1 MEEADGE
8 VREEH
13 ELPDDYNRMVPEVR
27 GRKEE
32 VLLFGKIVDS
42 ICGFP
47 QKKTSVSLNNKKK
60 LLNFSVM
67 IAKVK

>member
-32 VLLFGKIVDS
+32 VHIYGENS
-42 ICGFP
+42 
-47 QKKTSVSLNNKKK
+47 
-60 LLNFSVM
+60 
-67 IAKVK
+67 